1 MGDELQQL
9 AATVSGCRLC
19 VNELPLGPRPIV
31 QVDRNARIL
40 VAGQAPGIRVHE
52 SGVPFDDPSGDRLR
66 DWMGV
71 DRDAFYDPTKIAIL
85 PMGFCYPGK
94 GKSGDLPPI
103 PLCAKTWREQLL
115 KQLKEIRL
123 TLLIGQYA
131 QNWHLEETEKSLTA
145 TVKAWENYEPQ
156 IMPLPHPSPR
166 NNIWLKRNPWFEELL
181 VPALRRRVARVI
193 FKTSI

>member
-1 MGDELQQL
+1 
-9 AATVSGCRLC
+9 
-19 VNELPLGPRPIV
+19 
-31 QVDRNARIL
+31 
-40 VAGQAPGIRVHE
+40 
-52 SGVPFDDPSGDRLR
+52 
-66 DWMGV
+66 
-71 DRDAFYDPTKIAIL
+71 AIL